1 MGLQVEEL
9 TKGLQ
14 PWDKEFIDFSFD
26 GKHISEFGLVAIT
39 DGDRLTS
46 NASPSFSSETS
57 TVNGLNG
64 QYYWGT
70 TFETGELSFKLATD
84 GMTEKQ
90 ISAFKQHF
98 IPGRYGKLILD
109 ERLGRYCYAR
119 LATVSTLNFIPF
131 QQAITINGVSFQT
144 NIYKGEITLT
154 LVMDYP
160 YWISES
166 HYIEGE
172 LTQET
177 VRKAYVNNIPMS
189 TTEKAVYIGDD
200 TYYLTKDGPAALT
213 SYDAALDTAKGQMLL
228 YNPSEVKSPIKLT
241 LSNQPISVTSS
252 APYYFNSMSDEYN
265 GAENDTYIISDQSNN
280 TLQTMQYTSPALF
293 YYANK
298 VISLA
303 YSYKDN
309 SGANLID
316 FQEKLQEE
324 IRHATVLSWAAAG
337 LQFITNHS
345 ELYDSSTGKFNSSS
359 VTVYNY
365 KGTSIS
371 AKWYEY
377 LNQWML
383 FLCAPS
389 NTTGTNID
397 IAQSSNSVWERNGS
411 LGTYSLEING
421 IDTTSMLTYDRHTI
435 GTTLGTE
442 KNYSEKTGEM
452 LLSGYLKVEGG
463 SSLDENLC
471 VQSNSCYILSHKRG
485 NTTIELDK
493 KNMTVEYRYLYL

>member
-26 GKHISEFGLVAIT
+26 GKHISEFGLVAVT
-39 DGDRLTS
+39 DGDRLTA

-57 TVNGLNG
+57 TVNGLSG

-70 TFETGELSFKLATD
+70 TFGTGELTFKLATD

-90 ISAFKQHF
+90 LSAFKKHF
-98 IPGRYGKLILD
+98 IPGHYGKLILD

-119 LATVSTLNFIPF
+119 LANVSTLSFIPF
-131 QQAITINGVSFQT
+131 QEDITINGISFQT
-144 NIYKGEITLT
+144 NIYKGEATLT
-154 LVMDYP
+154 LVLDFP
-160 YWISES
+160 YWIGES

-177 VRKAYVNNIPMS
+177 VRKAYVNNIPVS

-200 TYYLTKDGPAALT
+200 TYYLTKNGLT
-213 SYDAALDTAKGQMLL
+213 TLDNYDAATDAAKGQMLL

-241 LSNQPISVTSS
+241 LKNQSISATSS
-252 APYYFNSMSDEYN
+252 APYYFDSMSDEYN
-265 GAENDTYIISDQSNN
+265 EANNDCYIISDQNDN
-280 TLQTMQYTSPALF
+280 VLQTMQYTSPALF

-324 IRHATVLSWAAAG
+324 IRHATVLSWAASG
-337 LQFITNHS
+337 LQFITNHN

-359 VTVYNY
+359 VTVYDY
-365 KGTSIS
+365 KGNSIA

-383 FLCAPS
+383 FLCAS
-389 NTTGTNID
+389 ANTTGTNID
-397 IAQSSNSVWERNGS
+397 ITQSNDSVWSRDGN

-421 IDTTSMLTYDRHTI
+421 IDTTSTLTYDRHTVD
-435 GTTLGTE
+435 TTLATE
-442 KNYSEKTGEM
+442 KNYAEKTGEI
-452 LLSGYLKVEGG
+452 LLSSYLKVEGG

-471 VQSNSCYILSHKRG
+471 IQPDSCYVLSHKRG
-485 NTTIELDK
+485 NTTLTLDK
-493 KNMTVEYRYLYL
+493 KNMIVEYRYLYL